1 MRQAI
6 AEIWNRIIRE
16 TIITFTTAE
25 KDADT
30 LAASIA
36 DGMPYHVAVDDGP
49 HPGLRHRL
57 PVPRRAGLRPYV
69 RAFHP
74 PPPEAQGRG
83 LGRALMAA
91 IEEDLKARGAHSLF
105 AGVSGEN
112 EAGVTFHAALGYAH
126 VARLPEVGRKFGR
139 WHDLS

>member
-1 MRQAI
+1 VIRPAVPEDAPGI

-36 DGMPYHVAVDDGP
+36 EGMACHVAVEAGRIIGFVIAFQFRGGP
-49 HPGLRHRL
+49 GYAHT
-57 PVPRRAGLRPYV
+57 Y

-74 PPPEAQGRG
+74 PPAGGAGARLRPGADGRG
-83 LGRALMAA
+83 
-91 IEEDLKARGAHSLF
+91 RG
-105 AGVSGEN
+105 
-112 EAGVTFHAALGYAH
+112 
-126 VARLPEVGRKFGR
+126 
-139 WHDLS
+139 